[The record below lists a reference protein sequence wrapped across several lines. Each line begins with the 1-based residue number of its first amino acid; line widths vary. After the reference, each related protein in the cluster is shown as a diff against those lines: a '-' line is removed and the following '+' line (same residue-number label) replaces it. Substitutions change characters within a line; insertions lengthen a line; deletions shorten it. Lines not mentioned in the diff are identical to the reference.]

1 MEPNFRTIEKKWQQR
16 WKDEKRYKTEIDSSR
31 PKYYVLDM
39 FPYPSGAGLHVGHP
53 LGYIASDIVSRY
65 KRLKGFNVLHPMGFD
80 AFGLPAEQYAIQT
93 GRHPADTTA
102 ENIARYKE
110 QLGNIGFCYDWDRE
124 VITSDPGYHK
134 WTQWIFL
141 QLFGCWFN
149 LESQKAEDISTLKS
163 LFAKGGSTAAKGACG
178 EHAPFS
184 AAEWNAMNEADQSG
198 ILMQYRLA
206 YQDYSTVNWCEALGT
221 VLANDEVKDGLS
233 ERGGHPVEKRRM
245 RQWFLRI
252 TAYAERLLNDLETLE
267 WTDSMKEMQRNWI
280 GRSEGA
286 SIRFEFASDDLTPSP
301 SSSQKD
307 IYVAKMGMDSG
318 LNERTSDHTPTP
330 TPRERGEDSVSDSTS
345 LDLTPSPSPRE
356 RGMDSG
362 FVSEPGVEYHL
373 ANSNQWKLLIP
384 RAKEMRSNMTASE
397 KALWEALRNS
407 TIGLKFRRQHII
419 DQFIVD
425 FVCLSKMLVVEIDGK
440 IHDNQKEYDEG
451 RTAELNRLGFEVIRF
466 TNKELALNLIA
477 VIEKIKSISESRPTS
492 TIGNDAISVVEES
505 QEEYTASHPSS
516 RGNNEVASGSGL
528 RSTMSDQNTNDHI
541 SVNSLPFPRGEG
553 SGVRSKHFI
562 EVFTTRPD
570 TIFGVSFLTLAPEH
584 ELVSVITTDA
594 QRDAVNAYVEVAKN
608 RSERER
614 MADVKRISGEFTG
627 AYVLHPFT
635 GAKIPVWVG
644 DYVLAGYGTGAVMA
658 VPAGDQRDWDFAKHF
673 NLPIPVINEGVD
685 ISEAANPTKEAK
697 MINSDFLN
705 GLTGYEALKKAI
717 IAIEEGGF
725 GKGKVNYRL
734 RDAGFS
740 RQRYWGEP
748 FPIVYRD
755 GVAYPLSENEL
766 PLELPVM
773 ADFKPTGQPESPLT
787 KVPEW
792 VNVPEGT
799 RETDTMPGYAGSS
812 WYYLR
817 YMDPQNKARFV
828 GKDAEDYWQDVDL
841 YIGGTEHAV
850 GHLLYARFWQ
860 KFLFDR
866 GEVTKH
872 EPFRKL
878 INQGMILG
886 RSNFVYQIVGTS
898 KFISKDMLG
907 EFTNEKILQ
916 THVDVNIVQNDLLN
930 LNAFKAWR
938 EENAQAEFVLNA
950 DGNYICGVE
959 VEKMS
964 KSKYNVVNPDDIIKE
979 YGADTLRLYEMFLGP
994 LEQFK
999 PWNTNGIEG
1008 VFRFFKKL
1016 YNLYIDDQGQSKVT
1030 DEAPT
1035 EAELR
1040 ILHKTIRK
1048 VEEDIEKFSFNTS
1061 VSTFMICVNELH
1073 DMKCR
1078 KRNVLKDLSVIIAPY
1093 APHMAEELWLACGG
1107 EGSVVD
1113 AQFPQWNESFIKESS
1128 IAYPVAF
1135 NGKVRYQIQVAAD
1148 MPQAEVQALALSHEE
1163 AARWLPEGGPKKVIV
1178 VPGRMVNVVI

>member
-1 MEPNFRTIEKKWQQR
+1 MEPNFRAIEKKWQQR
-16 WKDEKRYKTEIDSSR
+16 WNDDKRYKTNIDPSK

-124 VITSDPGYHK
+124 VNTSDPEYHQ

-149 LESQKAEDISTLKS
+149 LDTHKADDISALEA
-163 LFAKGGSTAAKGACG
+163 LFASGGSAAAKGACG
-178 EHAPFS
+178 EHDAFT
-184 AAEWNAMNEADQSG
+184 AEGWNAKSEADQRN

-206 YQDYSTVNWCEALGT
+206 YQAYSTVNWCEALGT

-286 SIRFEFASDDLTPSP
+286 SIRFEVATVDLTP
-301 SSSQKD
+301 
-307 IYVAKMGMDSG
+307 G
-318 LNERTSDHTPTP
+318 
-330 TPRERGEDSVSDSTS
+330 
-345 LDLTPSPSPRE
+345 PSPRE
-356 RGMDSG
+356 KGVDSG
-362 FVSEPGVEYHL
+362 IVSEPGAEYHL

-384 RAKEMRSNMTASE
+384 RAKEMRSNMTESE
-397 KALWEALRNS
+397 KILWGALRNS
-407 TIGLKFRRQHII
+407 KTGFKFRRQHII

-425 FVCLSKMLVVEIDGK
+425 FVCLSKMLIVEIDGP
-440 IHDNQKEYDEG
+440 IHDHHHEYDEG
-451 RTAELNRLGFEVIRF
+451 RTAELKRLGFDVIRF
-466 TNKELALNLIA
+466 SNNQVAENLNA
-477 VIEKIKSISESRPTS
+477 VVENIVSICQERPTS
-492 TIGNDAISVVEES
+492 SLKDEEISKTEEN
-505 QEEYTASHPSS
+505 QEEYSASLLTPQGAHMEASESDGLSPKTDETSLSGPNSNDKIHYAYLPS
-516 RGNNEVASGSGL
+516 
-528 RSTMSDQNTNDHI
+528 
-541 SVNSLPFPRGEG
+541 PRGEG
-553 SGVRSKHFI
+553 LGVRSEKHFI

-584 ELVSVITTDA
+584 DLVSIITTDA
-594 QRDAVNAYVEVAKN
+594 QRDAVNAYVEVARN

-614 MADVKRISGEFTG
+614 MADVKRISGTFTG
-627 AYVLHPFT
+627 AYAIHPFT
-635 GAKIPVWVG
+635 SEKIPVWVG

-658 VPAGDQRDWDFAKHF
+658 VPSGDQRDWDFAKHF
-673 NLPIPVINEGVD
+673 NLPIPAINEGID

-697 MINSDFLN
+697 MIHSDFLN

-717 IAIEEGGF
+717 VAIDARGF

-748 FPIVYRD
+748 FPIVYRE
-755 GVAYPLSENEL
+755 GVAYPLAENEL

-792 VNVPEGT
+792 INTPDGM

-812 WYYLR
+812 WYFLR
-817 YMDPQNKARFV
+817 YMDPKNTNRFV
-828 GKDAEDYWQDVDL
+828 GKEAEEYWQDVDL

-866 GEVTKH
+866 GEVSKN

-886 RSNFVYQIVGTS
+886 RSNFVYQIVGTNT
-898 KFISKDMLG
+898 FISKDMLG
-907 EFTNEKILQ
+907 DFKNEKILP
-916 THVDVNIVQNDLLN
+916 THVDVNIVQNDVLN

-938 EENAQAEFVLNA
+938 EENRNAEFVLNA

-964 KSKYNVVNPDDIIKE
+964 KSKYNVVNPDDIIHE

-1008 VFRFFKKL
+1008 VFRFLKKL
-1016 YNLYIDDQGQSKVT
+1016 WNLYFDENGQVKLTDD
-1030 DEAPT
+1030 APSET
-1035 EAELR
+1035 ELR
-1040 ILHKTIRK
+1040 TLHKTIRK

-1061 VSTFMICVNELH
+1061 VSIFMICVNELTEQ
-1073 DMKCR
+1073 KCR
-1078 KRNVLKDLSVIIAPY
+1078 KRAILKDLSIVIAPY
-1093 APHMAEELWLACGG
+1093 APHMAEELWQACGG

-1113 AQFPQWNESFIKESS
+1113 AQFPQWNESFIKESTVM
-1128 IAYPVAF
+1128 YPVAF
-1135 NGKVRYQIQVAAD
+1135 NGKVRYQIHVAAD

-1163 AARWLPEGGPKKVIV
+1163 ASKWLPEGGPKKVIV